1 MELSERITDLQKVI
15 YGLAVEKNKL
25 DKQARYLVEE
35 IGAEKKRIAEAEHR
49 RLAEAI
55 HLIEKELLAL
65 SSNDG
70 TNKELIHKK
79 ETERKVLMDKFAT
92 VWSDSVNLV
101 SDDLI
106 TLQNSLEEAENRL
119 QQIETEGRAIT
130 MNLMSLE
137 EEQKNMEMTNESE
150 KKTDPHKTEDYMF
163 IPTID
168 KDGIIDYT
176 SVESDKIYLA
186 NRKTILSQDYPSYLP
201 PVQIRRNTQYDIPA
215 YKINDNEYLLRESM
229 NPHKDDNGNII
240 EPKIYRVSL
249 DVYAALI
256 NYHLEF
262 DRAAFNAV
270 AKRNEEERLKAVDSG
285 ITEYQAIRESS
296 IPELAGKLDVN
307 GLNET
312 YTTRRLDYI
321 YKPSRVALQS
331 VKSRRMNYEPYY
343 FIESMA
349 KKEGKHLSRNEIFQM
364 HRECINNVNQKILDM
379 ELQKADFE
387 SSWTKGRDTSY
398 GDSNLDLSLLDT
410 HGVRVKRQNGDIIT
424 RKEIDEISEAI
435 TQVHRMYGDVSQVA
449 RNFGLKVSH
458 AGNMKMHASKA
469 SGIFT
474 SYQNAIGISFGN
486 GMLQASIIA
495 CHEYTHFLDHLSGKE
510 RHAWHASD
518 IPGTLENE
526 IAVAFREHMNPV
538 SGDYWNRTC
547 ECFAR
552 AMEEYAHINI
562 LRKANEKPGQ
572 TILSDEEINAEIS
585 KPAYVPYSAFLKHI
599 VPLADRLIEYYQ
611 EKFNI
616 NAITQAPVIEQEQ
629 ESPATSYSLQENT
642 RDLPNLNANY
652 TQLEL
657 FETATEYNSKEHS
670 FFSQLDQYLEN
681 GITPRGNI
689 FTLHST
695 PDILQ
700 YGNLTNNPIIIRVA
714 ILKKALVKHSLTKD
728 EIRMALRSL
737 SDPVL
742 LFDTNKDA
750 SEAKG
755 ESVLLLTDSITSNQN
770 PVAIALELNKDSN
783 GQFIHEIRSIHERVL
798 IARNGVY
805 VLDEWIG
812 KGLLKYIDDKKI
824 SGWQRRERVYF
835 PMSFAQ
841 PDINNLLQDSS
852 FVNKISGENIKSKSL
867 YINALISD
875 HPETYIK
882 EGDAALTREHIRSS
896 KAALRS
902 YTDPVLKGPRN
913 GLWKV
918 FRDFKKHGIFDDYAT
933 FFLYTNFL
941 IFKGHKLKLQ
951 AKVR

>member
-79 ETERKVLMDKFAT
+79 EMERKVLMDKYAT

-486 GMLQASIIA
+486 GMLQAALLRVMNILIFGS
-495 CHEYTHFLDHLSGKE
+495 FVRKE

-518 IPGTLENE
+518 IP
-526 IAVAFREHMNPV
+526 EH
-538 SGDYWNRTC
+538 
-547 ECFAR
+547 
-552 AMEEYAHINI
+552 
-562 LRKANEKPGQ
+562 
-572 TILSDEEINAEIS
+572 
-585 KPAYVPYSAFLKHI
+585 LK
-599 VPLADRLIEYYQ
+599 
-611 EKFNI
+611 
-616 NAITQAPVIEQEQ
+616 
-629 ESPATSYSLQENT
+629 
-642 RDLPNLNANY
+642 
-652 TQLEL
+652 
-657 FETATEYNSKEHS
+657 
-670 FFSQLDQYLEN
+670 
-681 GITPRGNI
+681 
-689 FTLHST
+689 
-695 PDILQ
+695 
-700 YGNLTNNPIIIRVA
+700 
-714 ILKKALVKHSLTKD
+714 
-728 EIRMALRSL
+728 
-737 SDPVL
+737 
-742 LFDTNKDA
+742 
-750 SEAKG
+750 
-755 ESVLLLTDSITSNQN
+755 
-770 PVAIALELNKDSN
+770 
-783 GQFIHEIRSIHERVL
+783 
-798 IARNGVY
+798 
-805 VLDEWIG
+805 
-812 KGLLKYIDDKKI
+812 
-824 SGWQRRERVYF
+824 
-835 PMSFAQ
+835 
-841 PDINNLLQDSS
+841 
-852 FVNKISGENIKSKSL
+852 
-867 YINALISD
+867 
-875 HPETYIK
+875 
-882 EGDAALTREHIRSS
+882 
-896 KAALRS
+896 
-902 YTDPVLKGPRN
+902 
-913 GLWKV
+913 
-918 FRDFKKHGIFDDYAT
+918 
-933 FFLYTNFL
+933 
-941 IFKGHKLKLQ
+941 
-951 AKVR
+951 